1 MANFDKDVVFKYSAT
16 TTKELPTMT
25 NNTAGTFYIKKKD
38 SEKAELYLDTPDG
51 KDRLIISGG
60 GGGDVY
66 VGDPDSTD
74 AQEYEVVINPNGSVV
89 NNVVTSA
96 EAGGYIIR
104 VVESEDPDNYNI
116 AADNPARNVITLVV
130 QK

>member
-1 MANFDKDVVFKYSAT
+1 MANFDADVVFKYSAT
-16 TTKELPTMT
+16 KELPQDK
-25 NNTAGTFYIKKKD
+25 TAGTFYIKKKD
-38 SEKAELYLDTPDG
+38 NEKAELYLDTPDAQ
-51 KDRLIISGG
+51 DRLIISGG

-66 VGDPDSTD
+66 VGDPNSAD

-89 NNVVTSA
+89 NNVVTSE

-116 AADNPARNVITLVV
+116 AEDNPARNVITLVI

>member
-1 MANFDKDVVFKYSAT
+1 MANLNFKYGT
-16 TTKELPTMT
+16 TNINGA
-25 NNTAGTFYIKKKD
+25 NNVPGTIYVQKTGDGKAKMYI
-38 SEKAELYLDTPDG
+38 DTPTESST
-51 KDRLIISGG
+51 RLQIGG
-60 GGGDVY
+60 TGDVY
-66 VGDPDSTD
+66 VGDPDD
-74 AQEYEVVINPNGSVV
+74 EEAKEYQAVINPNG
-89 NNVVTSA
+89 NVIDNIVTSE